1 MLQWKHDIPTR
12 YFATYEALEEAFRER
27 IAGLVPRYH
36 AGTRVFWEDFQQLYD
51 NPERPGAEDDEAYI
65 TINPR
70 DCLAFGTPYQVL
82 QAAWLAA
89 RQHPAAPS
97 ESPRQVAEK
106 FGLGGQRHQAMRSLS
121 GGETVRLALAKAY
134 LAARHADR
142 LTIASPFSWLSL
154 DHWTDFRLLAAHY
167 RDCGTPLELFALEG
181 EDSTAP
187 APSGRAP
194 APLAFDWRLKGL
206 RLDLGTMMDHLH
218 ERPVWAGVAPRDETL
233 DSPCL
238 LCGDN
243 GQGKSLVAKTLAAA
257 MPFSGEAS
265 VHVSGAPARARLLF
279 QDVFNQALM
288 RSMRQLTSRGPTG
301 PVAAV
306 YDEILAG
313 MGTPSAA
320 GRAPNPSFRVRQR
333 DGNPPSL
340 LELKMLLTAVRLA
353 AGTTVLILDE
363 PDWGLSR
370 SDAVA
375 FVTAVVHAAHARS
388 VPLILIS
395 HKPWWQNLA
404 RSVRWFR
411 KETPAAPDAGGCLFQ
426 IHIQDRPG
434 GAP

>member
-320 GRAPNPSFRVRQR
+320 GRAPNPAFR
-333 DGNPPSL
+333 
-340 LELKMLLTAVRLA
+340 T
-353 AGTTVLILDE
+353 
-363 PDWGLSR
+363 SR
-370 SDAVA
+370 
-375 FVTAVVHAAHARS
+375 
-388 VPLILIS
+388 I
-395 HKPWWQNLA
+395 
-404 RSVRWFR
+404 
-411 KETPAAPDAGGCLFQ
+411 
-426 IHIQDRPG
+426 
-434 GAP
+434 GA